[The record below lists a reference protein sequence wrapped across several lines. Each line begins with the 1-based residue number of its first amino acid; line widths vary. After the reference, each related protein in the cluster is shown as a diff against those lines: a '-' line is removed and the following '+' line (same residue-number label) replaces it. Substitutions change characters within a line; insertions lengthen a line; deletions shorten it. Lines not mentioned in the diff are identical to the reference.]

1 MCVCSLKGQ
10 LARAIEFCRRKR
22 EEQTCI
28 AIEGSWAIKE
38 GLLMLREEQTCIAIE
53 KGLLMLRIL
62 PTISLNSRTVQQLR
76 IRVQ

>member
-28 AIEGSWAIKE
+28 AMEGSGAIKK
-38 GLLMLREEQTCIAIE
+38 GLLVLKEEQTCIAIE
-53 KGLLMLRIL
+53 EGLLMQHIL
-62 PTISLNSRTVQQLR
+62 QTISLNSRTVQQLR